1 MGSTYVRLP
10 VLFVAWRESE
20 SRIFRVVGRLV
31 AVPARNGGFQFEFAY
46 TQGAAI
52 ASNTGFQGLPWLD
65 HPLDFDRI
73 TSGEVPPRFFM
84 EGRESDAP
92 LAVLDDLALGACHP
106 TDESFEIFGA
116 PYEQGPTADGDTCYL
131 LNFYIHGL
139 RYLDKKQA
147 GCAEQLAKG
156 DSLVVSHEPVVED
169 PDALAIRTTEG
180 TRVGYLPRYLAP
192 DTRLI
197 EHDDSALQVRVLE
210 NLGSHLSPNRRIRC
224 QLRACWP
231 SGFRPFD
238 LPTFQPVGNAIRLYG
253 HNAVLA

>member
-1 MGSTYVRLP
+1 MASTYVRLP
-10 VLFVAWRESE
+10 VLFVAWREPV

-31 AVPARNGGFQFEFAY
+31 AVPSEKCGFQFEFAY
-46 TQGAAI
+46 TRGTTI
-52 ASNTGFQGLPWLD
+52 ASDAGFQGLPLLD

-73 TSGEVPPRFFM
+73 SSGDVPPKFFM
-84 EGRESDAP
+84 EGHRSDSP
-92 LAVLDDLALGACHP
+92 LVVLDDLAIGACHP
-106 TDESFEIFGA
+106 KDESFEVFAA

-139 RYLDKKQA
+139 RYLDQQQSA
-147 GCAEQLAKG
+147 SAEQLAKG
-156 DSLVVSHEPVVED
+156 DLLVVSHELVDED
-169 PDALAIRTTEG
+169 PDALAVRTAEG

-197 EHDDSALQVRVLE
+197 EHDDTALQIRVLE

-238 LPTFQPVGNAIRLYG
+238 LPTFQPVGNATRLYG
-253 HNAVLA
+253 HNAVLT